1 MTQLFVTWIR
11 RPVRTLDRGTRR
23 SAGFVCLLVVVF
35 LTVNTSVAHAAT
47 DGPDSAGLLAP
58 LNIYSSE
65 GVPLDGYQLNANG
78 GSILSYQSQA
88 LTFVL
93 SGLFT
98 IIRILVGLACWAVEF
113 AFRFPLL
120 RMLSDPAQKVSD
132 AYEHAVVDTLG
143 LKALLLGWAFV
154 FGLVMFMR
162 GKVGKGLGEIVATL
176 LIAAFAASAF
186 VRPDYL
192 LSSEGPLVQT
202 QQAASEVAQTT
213 VSSYNWGGKITSAN
227 PCADMAGPSETKCQE
242 REAGKQATA
251 ADLARPIQ
259 ESVTNSLVVKPFM
272 LLQYGRILDPNKASD
287 QKAYAVH
294 IKLISGGYQSGENEN
309 SDKDVDPKTKHA
321 CGLLKGPAHEFCING
336 DAGAPSSASDDSD
349 VPPITAPDALLGT
362 LTPVLTKEDQQ
373 FTAALAD
380 FQKAGPVGKACAE
393 YAQEPTWSRV
403 GGAVLLGLAALMIC
417 AMLLSAAMVL
427 LGAQATNVA
436 AAVVGVVAL
445 VLGMLPGPSR
455 LSVWKWL
462 SLFAVSMLSTFAIS
476 MFLPA
481 FAIAV
486 DAILTNGPDL
496 MIERI
501 LLLDVLALG
510 GLAFQRK
517 LRNGITLLGHRIART
532 EDPQPSGPRAIWNQA
547 LAEARAGL
555 APVTLGVQAGRRVK
569 RGANRVWDVLHP
581 PLPTGGHESGIAHDE
596 DAAAAAGGDG
606 DADGAGG
613 GASSSRVT
621 QRTQDARTQLGR
633 P

>member
-1 MTQLFVTWIR
+1 M
-11 RPVRTLDRGTRR
+11 
-23 SAGFVCLLVVVF
+23 
-35 LTVNTSVAHAAT
+35 
-47 DGPDSAGLLAP
+47 
-58 LNIYSSE
+58 
-65 GVPLDGYQLNANG
+65 
-78 GSILSYQSQA
+78 
-88 LTFVL
+88 L

-98 IIRILVGLACWAVEF
+98 IIRIAVGLACWAVEF

-162 GKVGKGLGEIVATL
+162 GRVGKGLGEIVATL

-192 LSSEGPLVQT
+192 LSHEGPLVQT
-202 QQAASEVAQTT
+202 QQAASEVAQMT

-227 PCADMAGPSETKCQE
+227 PCADMAGPSEAKCQE

-259 ESVTNSLVVKPFM
+259 ESVTNALVVKPFM
-272 LLQYGRILDPNKASD
+272 LLQYGRILDPDKASD
-287 QKAYAVH
+287 RKAYAVH
-294 IKLISGGYQSGENEN
+294 IRLISGGYQSGENGSKN
-309 SDKDVDPKTKHA
+309 KNPGA
-321 CGLLKGPAHEFCING
+321 CRWIKGPAKRFCLEG
-336 DAGAPSSASDDSD
+336 DAGAPEDAAEDPDHS
-349 VPPITAPDALLGT
+349 VNPLAPGGDLLNSLSPQET
-362 LTPVLTKEDQQ
+362 EQDKQ
-373 FTAALAD
+373 FAAALKD
-380 FQKAGPVGKACAE
+380 FEKAGPVGKACAE

-403 GGAVLLGLAALMIC
+403 GGAVLLGLAAVMVCL
-417 AMLLSAAMVL
+417 MLLASAMVL
-427 LGAQATNVA
+427 LGAQAMNVA
-436 AAVVGVVAL
+436 AAAVGVVAL

-462 SLFAVSMLSTFAIS
+462 SLFAVSMLWTFGIC

-501 LLLDVLALG
+501 LLLDVLAVC

-517 LRNGITLLGHRIART
+517 LRNSITLLGHRIART
-532 EDPQPSGPRAIWNQA
+532 AHPGPIGVGAIWNQA
-547 LAEARAGL
+547 TAEARFGLVPFTVPAKAGHAVL
-555 APVTLGVQAGRRVK
+555 
-569 RGANRVWDVLHP
+569 RGADHVLR
-581 PLPTGGHESGIAHDE
+581 SGD
-596 DAAAAAGGDG
+596 
-606 DADGAGG
+606 
-613 GASSSRVT
+613 SR
-621 QRTQDARTQLGR
+621 
-633 P
+633 